1 MSEMGLSH
9 VAWQKSSLCGAGQD
23 CIEVGVWHKSSLSGN
38 GSDCVEVGVWSKS
51 SLSGNGQDCIEVG
64 VWSKST
70 LSGNGQNCVEVALA
84 ETSQAEPGP
93 GADLLV
99 LVRDS
104 KDPEGPVLA
113 FTSTEWDA
121 FIAGIKSDGFDNL
134 AARHE
139 A

>member
-1 MSEMGLSH
+1 MT
-9 VAWQKSSLCGAGQD
+9 WRKSSRSGNGQD
-23 CIEVGVWHKSSLSGN
+23 CVEVGVWRKSSLSGN

-51 SLSGNGQDCIEVG
+51 SLSGAGQNCVEVG
-64 VWSKST
+64 VWNKSS
-70 LSGNGQNCVEVALA
+70 LSGSGPDCVEVALA
-84 ETSQAEPGP
+84 ETSQAEPDP
-93 GADLLV
+93 NADLLV

-134 AARHE
+134 AVRHE